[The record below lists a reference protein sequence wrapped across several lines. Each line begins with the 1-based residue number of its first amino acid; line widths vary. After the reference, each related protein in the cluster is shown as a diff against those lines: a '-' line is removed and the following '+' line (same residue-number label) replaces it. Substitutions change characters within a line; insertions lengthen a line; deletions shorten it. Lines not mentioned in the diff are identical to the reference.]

1 MTGVSDDELYRQ
13 YETVNLYRRGPGAK
27 VELNRPERM
36 NAWSRQFSAD
46 LRDAITEVTENPEVR
61 AILITGAGRAFSSGA
76 DLKEAAEDAGGGP
89 VDVYKILTERY
100 HPLITGIRR
109 MPKPVIAGVNGPAAG
124 IGLSLALACDL
135 VVAAESAYFSLA
147 FVNIGLVPDGGSS
160 LFVPSRVGFARAA
173 ELAMLGERLDA
184 RTALGWGLINRV
196 WPDEEYQA
204 QAQALLD
211 RMAARRHQVLR
222 RDQAPAQQVAVRA
235 HGRPAR
241 VRGGHPE
248 GDGRLRRLR
257 RGTGG
262 LRREAAAPVQRGL
275 RPPGPSAIL
284 DTPQLERV
292 YRAEAP
298 RITAA
303 LAARIGDVGLAADAV
318 QDAFVEA
325 LEHWRDAPPPNPGGW
340 LATTARRKAID
351 RLRRDRAGQEKLAL
365 LAATATEAFPETE
378 AADDELLGMVF
389 ACCHPALPR
398 ESQIALT
405 LRAVCGLTTAEIAAA
420 FLAAEPAMTQRLL
433 RARKALRAAGAD
445 MRLPDPDQLADR
457 LAEVLAVV
465 YLVFNEGYLASAGR
479 QPARRD
485 LAAQAVALTRLLHRL
500 MPREPEVLGLLAL
513 LLLHES
519 RAATR
524 FDGWGRL
531 VRLADQDRTR
541 WNRALIAEAT
551 GLLDRALTQR
561 ASGPYQVQ
569 AAIAAL
575 HAEAPD
581 YEHTDW
587 RQIRILYDRLQELT
601 PSPVVLLNRAVA
613 TRYVV
618 GPEAA
623 LAEITPLAADLDGY
637 RLFHALRAGLL
648 TGLGRDDEARE
659 ASERALALAGNPAER
674 ELLARRL
681 SF

>member
-1 MTGVSDDELYRQ
+1 
-13 YETVNLYRRGPGAK
+13 
-27 VELNRPERM
+27 
-36 NAWSRQFSAD
+36 
-46 LRDAITEVTENPEVR
+46 
-61 AILITGAGRAFSSGA
+61 
-76 DLKEAAEDAGGGP
+76 
-89 VDVYKILTERY
+89 VD
-100 HPLITGIRR
+100 
-109 MPKPVIAGVNGPAAG
+109 
-124 IGLSLALACDL
+124 
-135 VVAAESAYFSLA
+135 
-147 FVNIGLVPDGGSS
+147 
-160 LFVPSRVGFARAA
+160 
-173 ELAMLGERLDA
+173 
-184 RTALGWGLINRV
+184 TA
-196 WPDEEYQA
+196 
-204 QAQALLD
+204 
-211 RMAARRHQVLR
+211 
-222 RDQAPAQQVAVRA
+222 
-235 HGRPAR
+235 
-241 VRGGHPE
+241 
-248 GDGRLRRLR
+248 
-257 RGTGG
+257 
-262 LRREAAAPVQRGL
+262 
-275 RPPGPSAIL
+275 
-284 DTPQLERV
+284 QLERV

-303 LAARIGDVGLAADAV
+303 LAVRIGDVGLAADAV

-325 LEHWRDAPPPNPGGW
+325 LEHWRDAPPPNPCGW
-340 LATTARRKAID
+340 LATTARRKAVD
-351 RLRRDRAGQEKLAL
+351 RLRRARAGQEKLAL
-365 LAATATEAFPETE
+365 LAATATDACAESEG
-378 AADDELLGMVF
+378 ADDELLGMIF

-420 FLAAEPAMTQRLL
+420 FLVGEPAMTQRLL
-433 RARKALRAAGAD
+433 RARKALRSAGKDGAGAD
-445 MRLPDPDQLADR
+445 MRIPDPDQLADR

-531 VRLADQDRTR
+531 VRLADQDRSR

-551 GLLDRALTQR
+551 GLLDRALALR
-561 ASGPYQVQ
+561 GPGPYQVQ

-587 RQIRILYDRLQELT
+587 AQIRLLYDRLQALT

-623 LAEITPLAADLDGY
+623 LAEITPLAAELDGY

-648 TGLGRDDEARE
+648 VGLGRDDEAR
-659 ASERALALAGNPAER
+659 AAGERALALAGNPAER

>member
-1 MTGVSDDELYRQ
+1 MD
-13 YETVNLYRRGPGAK
+13 
-27 VELNRPERM
+27 
-36 NAWSRQFSAD
+36 
-46 LRDAITEVTENPEVR
+46 
-61 AILITGAGRAFSSGA
+61 
-76 DLKEAAEDAGGGP
+76 
-89 VDVYKILTERY
+89 
-100 HPLITGIRR
+100 
-109 MPKPVIAGVNGPAAG
+109 
-124 IGLSLALACDL
+124 
-135 VVAAESAYFSLA
+135 
-147 FVNIGLVPDGGSS
+147 
-160 LFVPSRVGFARAA
+160 
-173 ELAMLGERLDA
+173 
-184 RTALGWGLINRV
+184 TA
-196 WPDEEYQA
+196 
-204 QAQALLD
+204 
-211 RMAARRHQVLR
+211 
-222 RDQAPAQQVAVRA
+222 
-235 HGRPAR
+235 
-241 VRGGHPE
+241 
-248 GDGRLRRLR
+248 
-257 RGTGG
+257 
-262 LRREAAAPVQRGL
+262 
-275 RPPGPSAIL
+275 
-284 DTPQLERV
+284 QLERV

-325 LEHWRDAPPPNPGGW
+325 IEHWRDGRIPPNPGGW
-340 LATTARRKAID
+340 LATTARRKAVD
-351 RLRRDRAGQEKLAL
+351 RLRRARAGQQKLAL
-365 LAATATEAFPETE
+365 LAATATDTCPRAGEEGQ
-378 AADDELLGMVF
+378 ADDELLGMIF

-405 LRAVCGLTTAEIAAA
+405 LRAVCGLTTAEIATA
-420 FLAAEPAMTQRLL
+420 FLAGEPAMTQRLL
-433 RARKALRAAGAD
+433 RARKALRAAHAD
-445 MRLPDPDQLADR
+445 MRVPDPDDLADR

-485 LAAQAVALTRLLHRL
+485 LAAQAVSLTRLLHRL

-531 VRLADQDRTR
+531 VRLADQDRAR
-541 WNRALIAEAT
+541 WNRPLIKEAIQ
-551 GLLDRALTQR
+551 LLDRALALR
-561 ASGPYQVQ
+561 GPGPYQVQ

-587 RQIRILYDRLQELT
+587 NQIRLLYDRLQALT

-623 LAEITPLAADLDGY
+623 LAEITPLAAELDSY

-648 TGLGRDDEARE
+648 TGLGRDEEACA

-674 ELLARRL
+674 DLLARRL

>member
-1 MTGVSDDELYRQ
+1 
-13 YETVNLYRRGPGAK
+13 
-27 VELNRPERM
+27 
-36 NAWSRQFSAD
+36 
-46 LRDAITEVTENPEVR
+46 
-61 AILITGAGRAFSSGA
+61 
-76 DLKEAAEDAGGGP
+76 
-89 VDVYKILTERY
+89 
-100 HPLITGIRR
+100 
-109 MPKPVIAGVNGPAAG
+109 
-124 IGLSLALACDL
+124 
-135 VVAAESAYFSLA
+135 
-147 FVNIGLVPDGGSS
+147 
-160 LFVPSRVGFARAA
+160 
-173 ELAMLGERLDA
+173 
-184 RTALGWGLINRV
+184 
-196 WPDEEYQA
+196 
-204 QAQALLD
+204 
-211 RMAARRHQVLR
+211 
-222 RDQAPAQQVAVRA
+222 
-235 HGRPAR
+235 
-241 VRGGHPE
+241 
-248 GDGRLRRLR
+248 
-257 RGTGG
+257 
-262 LRREAAAPVQRGL
+262 
-275 RPPGPSAIL
+275 L
-284 DTPQLERV
+284 DTAQLERV

-325 LEHWRDAPPPNPGGW
+325 IEHWRDTPPPNPGGW

-351 RLRRDRAGQEKLAL
+351 RLRRARAGQEKLAL
-365 LAATATEAFPETE
+365 LAATETGSGADTCE
-378 AADDELLGMVF
+378 DAGAADDELLGMIF

-405 LRAVCGLTTAEIAAA
+405 LRAVCGLTTTEIAAA
-420 FLAAEPAMTQRLL
+420 FLVGEPAMSQRLL
-433 RARKALRAAGAD
+433 RARKALRSAGAKGAGGDRAHAD
-445 MRLPDPDQLADR
+445 MRVPDPDQLADR

-485 LAAQAVALTRLLHRL
+485 LAAQAVSLTRLLHQL

-531 VRLADQDRTR
+531 VRLADQDRRR
-541 WNRALIAEAT
+541 WNRALITEAT
-551 GLLDRALTQR
+551 GLLDRALALR
-561 ASGPYQVQ
+561 GPGPYQVQ

-581 YEHTDW
+581 YDHTDW
-587 RQIRILYDRLQELT
+587 GQIRLLYDRLQALT

-623 LAEITPLAADLDGY
+623 LAEITPLAAELDGY

-648 TGLGRDDEARE
+648 AGLGRDDEARD